1 MPKKT
6 ERNNKEDLDNPK
18 DAGILP
24 KLTSVASPL
33 CLRAAT
39 GEQQHCYPSHATSV
53 DPQKSLW
60 EGTFLSP
67 CPLLAL

>member
-1 MPKKT
+1 MKRLCPKNQRET
-6 ERNNKEDLDNPK
+6 IQEDLDNPK

-39 GEQQHCYPSHATSV
+39 G
-53 DPQKSLW
+53 
-60 EGTFLSP
+60 
-67 CPLLAL
+67 